1 MPLVPWETPR
11 ALPDLSLRAELQR
24 TSLPGPDE
32 EAPDLLDTAAAAAR
46 LSSIL
51 ASNEN
56 IIAGASDIMAI
67 FGGGYSDGMNR
78 AEYIPDFEDVKGF
91 SPYSN
96 PDALMGLAPE
106 EYKLVSGVN
115 SPDELK
121 YAIRK
126 IRREHK
132 DQQTVA
138 KGGIVGH
145 LAAAA
150 VAITDVPAIAA
161 MMVPMAAPAA
171 WGSRLMRVGTAVG
184 AVAAVDSAAELAM
197 HKNQYLRTLEQSMT
211 TIGAGVFLGTA
222 IGTWA
227 TRMPKSEFE
236 KIAQDLQKGINAA
249 NEGKPYAPTSSAV
262 GADAV
267 KHYGT
272 IEENTIAKGGKF
284 LSRTI
289 GRWFPVNIL
298 MNSSS
303 NEVRILTQRMVNL
316 PFWTEGNM
324 AGKAGPG
331 GVNSVESAIEK
342 RTVAGLKKVV
352 ENYSSF
358 YEKYAARTGKEAMS
372 MREFGINVSS
382 AMRRGDK
389 SDITEVSGMARAL
402 REMFEEDRKAFVD
415 LGVLPEEL
423 GTLGAESYFPRV
435 YDHNAILANRPDF
448 FNRIYTWARD
458 NPLIPKETKDV
469 TAARGRVGEVAGDS
483 FVSVEEAIAKHV
495 GAKEAAKK
503 AVASLEAA
511 RKTRKANVAPV
522 RALDREAEDI
532 AQTLRELE
540 DKRGFLA
547 EEMSGASPESIARAE
562 ARVDRQIERARERGI
577 TIAEK
582 RQKLADA
589 GIAADESVAAFR
601 TAAKEARLAAKEAK
615 KAADAAK
622 ADARIVRDFEQ
633 SVSDAK
639 TAYRDPAEL
648 ASRVNE
654 TINKILGTM
663 RANADIGHIG
673 TPRTTKARTLDVPD
687 HILEP
692 YLVSD
697 LDQVMR
703 GYIRSVAPNIEMR
716 KAFEGHIDLE
726 IEKKQVEAAYNVLID
741 RNNPEL
747 LKKRAEE
754 LAKTLE
760 RAGGVLPEAQL
771 AEMRTE
777 IERLKKAIKN
787 PKALQ
792 KEAKRLSEELSK
804 VNKNLEGMRLR
815 LLNQVGPKGNEA
827 IGWVRTGRILR
838 AYNYGRMLGM
848 QTVSSL
854 ADLGHVVSKYGLIN
868 TGKALAK
875 FTFNLSHN
883 KLTRADSKRMHVAVE
898 WMLDTRAKTLADISE
913 DLSGGQRGFAANLE
927 RISQRATQQYTRLT
941 LMSSW
946 NSMIRNITSVLEQD
960 AIIRG
965 AINPSKLSKVQR
977 AKLAHTGLSDSD
989 LNIIAEQFAKHGD
1002 TEDDVFRAATELWD
1016 KNEGVQEVARKFESA
1031 IMEAGNVMTISRG
1044 AGDTALLMDREL
1056 MKTLL
1061 QFKTFGMVSVN
1072 RLMIPVA
1079 QGIAHGDMAAANGLG
1094 IMLALGA
1101 LSQNMKDRIA
1111 GREPETDPV
1120 KIVGDALTWSGA
1132 LGYFPD
1138 VWDPMTTF
1146 LPDPLRSMRFSRFK
1160 DNRPLDTIMGPSFG
1174 TAADFMAMMSGIM
1187 APESDESMA
1196 PGISASDWHRMR
1208 KMAPFQN
1215 YAPIYRAVNA
1225 AEGEVAEFFG
1235 AEGATNDTFLNR
1247 LTESKPAK

>member
-1 MPLVPWETPR
+1 M
-11 ALPDLSLRAELQR
+11 
-24 TSLPGPDE
+24 
-32 EAPDLLDTAAAAAR
+32 
-46 LSSIL
+46 
-51 ASNEN
+51 
-56 IIAGASDIMAI
+56 
-67 FGGGYSDGMNR
+67 
-78 AEYIPDFEDVKGF
+78 
-91 SPYSN
+91 
-96 PDALMGLAPE
+96 
-106 EYKLVSGVN
+106 
-115 SPDELK
+115 
-121 YAIRK
+121 
-126 IRREHK
+126 
-132 DQQTVA
+132 
-138 KGGIVGH
+138 
-145 LAAAA
+145 
-150 VAITDVPAIAA
+150 
-161 MMVPMAAPAA
+161 
-171 WGSRLMRVGTAVG
+171 
-184 AVAAVDSAAELAM
+184 
-197 HKNQYLRTLEQSMT
+197 
-211 TIGAGVFLGTA
+211 
-222 IGTWA
+222 
-227 TRMPKSEFE
+227 
-236 KIAQDLQKGINAA
+236 
-249 NEGKPYAPTSSAV
+249 
-262 GADAV
+262 
-267 KHYGT
+267 
-272 IEENTIAKGGKF
+272 
-284 LSRTI
+284 
-289 GRWFPVNIL
+289 
-298 MNSSS
+298 
-303 NEVRILTQRMVNL
+303 
-316 PFWTEGNM
+316 
-324 AGKAGPG
+324 
-331 GVNSVESAIEK
+331 
-342 RTVAGLKKVV
+342 
-352 ENYSSF
+352 
-358 YEKYAARTGKEAMS
+358 
-372 MREFGINVSS
+372 
-382 AMRRGDK
+382 
-389 SDITEVSGMARAL
+389 
-402 REMFEEDRKAFVD
+402 
-415 LGVLPEEL
+415 
-423 GTLGAESYFPRV
+423 

-448 FNRIYTWARD
+448 FNRIYTWVKE

-483 FVSVEEAIAKHV
+483 FVGVEEAIAKST

-503 AVASLEAA
+503 AVADLEAA

-562 ARVDRQIERARERGI
+562 ARVDRQIERARERGVKV
-577 TIAEK
+577 AEK
-582 RQKLADA
+582 RQKLADE

-622 ADARIVRDFEQ
+622 ADAKIVRDFEQ
-633 SVSDAK
+633 AKIDAK
-639 TAYRDPAEL
+639 EAYRDPAEL
-648 ASRVNE
+648 SSMVNE
-654 TINKILGTM
+654 TIDKILGTM
-663 RANADIGHIG
+663 RANADLGHIS

-716 KAFEGHIDLE
+716 KTFGSIDLD
-726 IEKKQVEAAYNVLID
+726 IEKKEIQEAYHRKLTNA
-741 RNNPEL
+741 NP
-747 LKKRAEE
+747 
-754 LAKTLE
+754 
-760 RAGGVLPEAQL
+760 
-771 AEMRTE
+771 
-777 IERLKKAIKN
+777 
-787 PKALQ
+787 

-838 AYNYGRMLGM
+838 NFNYGRMLGM

-854 ADLGHVVSKYGLIN
+854 ADMGHVVSKYGLVN

-927 RISQRATQQYTRLT
+927 RISQKATQQYTRLT
-941 LMSSW
+941 LMNSW

-965 AINPSKLSKVQR
+965 AMNPSKLSKVQR

-989 LNIIAEQFAKHGD
+989 LNVIAEQFAKHGD

-1044 AGDTALLMDREL
+1044 AGDTALMMDNEL
-1056 MKTLL
+1056 VKTLL

-1208 KMAPFQN
+1208 KMLPMQN
-1215 YAPIYRAVNA
+1215 YFPIYRVVNA
-1225 AEGEVAEFFG
+1225 LEGELADATD
-1235 AEGATNDTFLNR
+1235 AEGATYDTFINR